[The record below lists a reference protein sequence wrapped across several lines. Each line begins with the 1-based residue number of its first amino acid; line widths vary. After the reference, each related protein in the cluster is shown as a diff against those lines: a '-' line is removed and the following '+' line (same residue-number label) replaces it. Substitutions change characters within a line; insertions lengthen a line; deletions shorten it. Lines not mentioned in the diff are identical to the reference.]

1 MRKRAISKVFALP
14 LLILSAALFSMAL
27 HAVVPGG
34 NNNQTFDSRFV
45 LWFGFPMVASAY
57 FLLLFTHCTA
67 SLFLIGRHSLATAR
81 KTGTALGFSF
91 SLIYLVGMQEIMVEA
106 SPFLRWGENFVV
118 YQLLTGIADA
128 LPALLLSL
136 VVSSYLKVKITE
148 ERRLEAWRPILLFT
162 ALLFL
167 ERTFF
172 DSFGVIKS
180 DIASYPVQTAAW
192 NLLMG
197 ATFGLLYGIL
207 GTILRRRAL
216 SKILLYLATIG
227 VQGILFN
234 SFIGLI
240 FKDAMGQAL
249 LRGSIDV
256 FTMAFAS
263 TLTDLWSARNRRPSP
278 PT

>member
-1 MRKRAISKVFALP
+1 M
-14 LLILSAALFSMAL
+14 
-27 HAVVPGG
+27 
-34 NNNQTFDSRFV
+34 
-45 LWFGFPMVASAY
+45 ASAY
-57 FLLLFTHCTA
+57 FLLLFTHCAA

-148 ERRLEAWRPILLFT
+148 ERRLEAWRPYSLYRPSWNARSSI
-162 ALLFL
+162 
-167 ERTFF
+167 
-172 DSFGVIKS
+172 FGVIKS

-207 GTILRRRAL
+207 GTILRCRAL
-216 SKILLYLATIG
+216 PKVLLYLATIG
-227 VQGILFN
+227 VQWILFN

-256 FTMAFAS
+256 IAMAFAS
-263 TLTDLWSARNRRPSP
+263 TLTELWSARNRRPSL